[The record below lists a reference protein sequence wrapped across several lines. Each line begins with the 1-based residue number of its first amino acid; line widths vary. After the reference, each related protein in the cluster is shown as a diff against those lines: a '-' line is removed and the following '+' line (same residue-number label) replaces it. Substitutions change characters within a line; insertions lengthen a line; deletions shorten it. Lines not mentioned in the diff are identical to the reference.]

1 MVQITQMHH
10 SFSSFCTSCL
20 YCYVSNVLKSVLV
33 IYRLLFTIRCS
44 LFLALVKLYFQA
56 RFDYLWSLS
65 SFLFSHLK
73 FETSGTTKCL
83 QKFFTPL
90 RIGKNKITCFSSK
103 ITNMS
108 LTEDWNIFRLSKS
121 VKVLDVQ

>member
-1 MVQITQMHH
+1 M
-10 SFSSFCTSCL
+10 
-20 YCYVSNVLKSVLV
+20 

-65 SFLFSHLK
+65 SLRHQAPRNVGK
-73 FETSGTTKCL
+73 K
-83 QKFFTPL
+83 FTPL

-103 ITNMS
+103 ITKMS
-108 LTEDWNIFRLSKS
+108 LTEEWNIFRLSKS
-121 VKVLDVQ
+121 VKILDVQ